1 MRIVNLS
8 HPETELWDH
17 PKALVVYTTQ
27 SDTPAELSPICARY
41 PDMTVFG
48 VSSFHGMLM
57 HDGFKRGTWG
67 MLFEAAD
74 RFDMRAMVVDLQD
87 VTDVR
92 SAVRDAT
99 LPWKQS
105 ASGSRQFMIHA
116 TQGKEERII
125 EGLSDTF
132 GDAAEIFGATA
143 GNDRFLDHGYVFLGE
158 KKLTCGVLIVQMMKP
173 HLSCMVT
180 RGGYLTT
187 LRQGVLTSAKGRI
200 LKTIDNRP
208 AATVY
213 NEWTDGRFDA
223 YVSRGGDLP
232 RSAGMYP
239 LAHMLSSEP
248 ECGSWL
254 VHPHSVD
261 TTDMSLHVFA
271 EIPENTPISLMRG
284 SQDSIINRMKAAAR
298 QALDQVNRDDIQ
310 AAFIMFCAGCAS
322 IVAENMQEVCDQASA
337 ELKDIPFMG
346 CLSLGEQG
354 RLSHAHRNYHGNMMI
369 SLIFVMKSDRAG

>member
-1 MRIVNLS
+1 MKIVNLS
-8 HPETELWDH
+8 HPEAESWDH

-27 SDTPAELSPICARY
+27 ADTPSELQPIYALY
-41 PDMTVFG
+41 PDLAVFG
-48 VSSFHGMLM
+48 VSSFHGIMM
-57 HDGFKRGTWG
+57 HDGFKRGAWG
-67 MLFEAAD
+67 ILFEAND
-74 RFDMRAMVVDLQD
+74 RFDVRVMAVDLQG
-87 VTDVR
+87 VTDIR
-92 SAVRDAT
+92 ATVRDAVRV
-99 LPWKQS
+99 WKQS
-105 ASGSRQFMIHA
+105 ETGSRQFMIHA
-116 TQGKEERII
+116 TQGLEERII

-132 GDAAEIFGATA
+132 GETAEIFGATA
-143 GNDRFLDHGYVFLGE
+143 GNDRFLDHGYVFLRD

-187 LRQGVLTSAKGRI
+187 LRQGVLTGAKGRV
-200 LKTIDNRP
+200 LLTIDNRP

-239 LAHMLSSEP
+239 LAHMLSTEP

-254 VHPHSVD
+254 VHPHFVD
-261 TTDMSLHVFA
+261 TTNMSLHVFA

-284 SQDSIINRMKAAAR
+284 SQESIIHRMKSAAK
-298 QALDQVNRDDIQ
+298 QALSLVNRDDVQ

-322 IVAENMQEVCDQASA
+322 IVAENMHEVCNQASA
-337 ELKDIPFMG
+337 ELQNIPFLG

-369 SLIFVMKSDRAG
+369 SLILVMKSDIAE